1 MKPIYLLFALRNFE
15 TLNLLILQI
24 LNKTTEALMGEEL
37 GMILFI
43 SEALKPWRWGISG
56 VIELDIDKYGELYI

>member
-1 MKPIYLLFALRNFE
+1 MKPIYLPFALRNFE

-43 SEALKPWRWGISG
+43 SEALKVGDLWRN
-56 VIELDIDKYGELYI
+56 